1 MPNHALRN
9 SVQEYIALQ
18 QAAVKREK
26 AANAPGNDHGGGGE
40 RLGTVEDGEADDY
53 SVELTRVRRC
63 SSCSFVLG
71 VALGRRPTEVP

>member
-26 AANAPGNDHGGGGE
+26 AANAPGTDHVGGGGGGGEGE
-40 RLGTVEDGEADDY
+40 RLGTLEDGEADDY
-53 SVELTRVRRC
+53 SVELTRVRTF
-63 SSCSFVLG
+63 SSYLRG
-71 VALGRRPTEVP
+71 IWYK